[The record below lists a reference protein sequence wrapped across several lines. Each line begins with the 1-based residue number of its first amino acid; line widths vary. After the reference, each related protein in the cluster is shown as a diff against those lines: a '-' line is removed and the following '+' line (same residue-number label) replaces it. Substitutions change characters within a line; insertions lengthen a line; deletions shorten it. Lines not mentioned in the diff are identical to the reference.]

1 MKVEFSKKF
10 LKELKKLPPKIKKS
24 VVDLLIDLESYEEID
39 DVPNIVKLEGFKQF
53 YRIRVGSWRI
63 GLKYEDDE
71 IKFALLLLFNLVA
84 IFTKNFLN

>member
-1 MKVEFSKKF
+1 MKVEFGKKF

-71 IKFALLLLFNLVA
+71 IKVCSIITIQPRGDIYKKFP
-84 IFTKNFLN
+84 